1 MAAIDLLFD
10 VKRDSERLHQLVLGA
25 LLQRTTLLSRLVPQ
39 PEEPRQLQLHW
50 EPDGKAYD
58 LGVSYVQA
66 SQASQAQADGR
77 RRRVLIELKLDG
89 ALGEDQLAQ
98 QLNPGRLHAD
108 DRLLYL
114 LLGFSAIT
122 TDRAAL
128 RERARRIGEHTG
140 RPELLDRI
148 SVRDAD
154 DLIPLL
160 ADPSLLPGGPDHRDA
175 RDLASSYRDALLALA
190 ERGRR
195 FATRPVADWQDGDY
209 FGFFAAARA
218 RGIAGLA
225 RARIGRVQSP
235 DGTVAGCDFGEV
247 PLSAGTGDGHL
258 DLHFENGRLCL
269 RLHVA
274 SERKALRQRAL
285 DILEAAGWLEP
296 GHAQLGPL
304 TAAPLRLSA
313 AMTVAQRDGLLA
325 GFPGHFDWEQLR
337 AQLEAAEA
345 IARKVAADLRPQS
358 KIGQK

>member
-39 PEEPRQLQLHW
+39 SEAPRQLQLHW

-58 LGVSYVQA
+58 LGVSYVLGA
-66 SQASQAQADGR
+66 AAPDGR

-148 SVRDAD
+148 SLRDAD

-175 RDLASSYRDALLALA
+175 RDLASSYRDALLALS

-195 FATRPVADWQDGDY
+195 FASRPASEWQDGDF
-209 FGFFAAARA
+209 FGFFAAARS

-225 RARIGRVQSP
+225 RARIGRVQSAE
-235 DGTVAGCDFGEV
+235 GAVAGCDFCEL
-247 PLSAGTGDGHL
+247 PLAASGSSNDRV
-258 DLHFENGRLCL
+258 DLHFESGRLCL

-274 SERKALRQRAL
+274 TERKALRQRAL
-285 DILEAAGWLEP
+285 DILGAAGWLEP
-296 GHAQLGPL
+296 GHPQLGPL
-304 TAAPLRLSA
+304 SVAPLRLSS
-313 AMTVAQRDGLLA
+313 AMTVVQRDGLLA
-325 GFPGHFDWEQLR
+325 GFPERFDWEGLR
-337 AQLEAAEA
+337 VQLEAAEA
-345 IARKVAADLRPQS
+345 IARKVAAELRP
-358 KIGQK
+358 